1 VADFEDGID
10 AIEMSGLIF
19 TDITI
24 SSDATLGEV
33 YVGYGTS
40 DQITIK
46 IDDVT
51 LIDQNDFA
59 FV

>member
-1 VADFEDGID
+1 MTD
-10 AIEMSGLIF
+10 LIF
-19 TDITI
+19 ADLTLTN
-24 SSDATLGEV
+24 DATRGEV

-51 LIDQNDFA
+51 LIDQNDFS